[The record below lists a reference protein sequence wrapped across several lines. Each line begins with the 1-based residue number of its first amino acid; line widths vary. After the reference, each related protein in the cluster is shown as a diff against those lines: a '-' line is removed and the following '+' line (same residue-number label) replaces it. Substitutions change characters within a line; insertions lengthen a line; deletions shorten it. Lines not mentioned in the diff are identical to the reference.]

1 MQLIAQQIP
10 SLLFQSSSN
19 TDAAWNEP
27 RAHRAILS
35 QAARQVQSFTL
46 KSKNIKII
54 YVTMLQGRTL
64 RLIAPPKTS
73 FISHRSRQSL
83 AN

>member
-35 QAARQVQSFTL
+35 QAARQVLSFTL
-46 KSKNIKII
+46 KSKKSQNDLCDHATGKDS
-54 YVTMLQGRTL
+54 Q
-64 RLIAPPKTS
+64 A
-73 FISHRSRQSL
+73 HRSFQNQL
-83 AN
+83 HFT